1 MGYLILLQLAGILW
15 SEAVLGGPDL
25 LFILT
30 PLDSTTKRPAH
41 KTYFR
46 KSAFAPCQIILLFM
60 YVPEGGAHILPERI
74 RISLEDI
81 SFVILQRSGDCC
93 LEPGPRGPSSGAA
106 FLAHLAGGVT
116 VCLAMLDR
124 RWEARG
130 AGSRAQQSSSV
141 GGKGEHG
148 L

>member
-1 MGYLILLQLAGILW
+1 MHSLILLQLAGILW

-25 LFILT
+25 LLILT
-30 PLDSTTKRPAH
+30 PLDSTKRPAH

-60 YVPEGGAHILPERI
+60 YVPEGRAPILPERI

-81 SFVILQRSGDCC
+81 SFVILQRSGNWG
-93 LEPGPRGPSSGAA
+93 LEPEPQGPSSGAA
-106 FLAHLAGGVT
+106 FLAHLAGRVT
-116 VCLAMLDR
+116 VCLATLDR
-124 RWEARG
+124 RWEARA

-141 GGKGEHG
+141 GGKGERG